1 MKHFNYFY
9 EDFQDEKLNLTD
21 RVILSIISSFNEY
34 TVDYQELNELI
45 GITISN
51 IKLSIKKLKK
61 LNLVQGNDK
70 LELTNKTQGRYF
82 RVDIEAGLDIKQL
95 LVKNYIISLP
105 DKAFY
110 GSIDT
115 LCSIFSFSRPTVISL
130 LQTMT
135 EKDTLIK
142 VKQGKT
148 FNYTVNITTT
158 TNESK
163 DEVITTQKEEEIT
176 TDDNEEQIIEET
188 PIEEEMNEEMN
199 DNTSVDIEALK
210 AENEALKTRIE
221 NAIVEYRKL
230 KDEYYKV
237 EYQRQLL
244 EAENQK
250 LKLNQNKQTKTNGNK
265 NTPYPLTETVLE
277 ALKHYSKY
285 FFCKCIYTD
294 KWSGYGGDVQDLY
307 NYLNKLTPTV
317 EDNIQVD
324 LELYRDSVDEV
335 KYHFMN
341 LKYILSNVLVDDNN
355 VQYREG
361 LQSYFS
367 KIYERNKN

>member
-1 MKHFNYFY
+1 MIKFNYYY

-34 TVDYQELNELI
+34 TTDYQELNELI

-51 IKLSIKKLKK
+51 IKLSIKKLKE
-61 LNLVQGNDK
+61 LNLVQGEK
-70 LELTNKTQGRYF
+70 TLKLTNKCQGRYF
-82 RVDIEAGLDIKQL
+82 KVNIEAGLGIKEL
-95 LVKNYIISLP
+95 LVKSCILSLP

-110 GSIDT
+110 GSIET
-115 LCSIFSFSRPTVISL
+115 LSKLFNLSYPIISNL
-130 LQTMT
+130 LNTMVNDGKLNK
-135 EKDTLIK
+135 E
-142 VKQGKT
+142 KQGKVFRYSIT
-148 FNYTVNITTT
+148 DNFENIEETTEIPTV
-158 TNESK
+158 
-163 DEVITTQKEEEIT
+163 
-176 TDDNEEQIIEET
+176 EEQIIEET
-188 PIEEEMNEEMN
+188 PIEEEMNN
-199 DNTSVDIEALK
+199 NNSVDIEALEAEIEALK
-210 AENEALKTRIE
+210 TENEALKTRIE

-230 KDEYYKV
+230 KEEYYNV

-244 EAENQK
+244 EAENKK
-250 LKLNQNKQTKTNGNK
+250 LKLNQNKQSKTNGNK

-317 EDNIQVD
+317 EDDIQVD

>member
-1 MKHFNYFY
+1 MKHFNYYY
-9 EDFQDEKLNLTD
+9 EDFQDELNQTD

-34 TVDYQELNELI
+34 EPDYKELKKII
-45 GITISN
+45 GIDEKY
-51 IKLSIKKLKK
+51 IKLSIKKLKE
-61 LNLVQGNDK
+61 LNLVQGEDK
-70 LELTNKTQGRYF
+70 LELTNKTEGRYF

-95 LVKNYIISLP
+95 LIKSYILSLP

-110 GSIDT
+110 GSVDT
-115 LCSIFSFSRPTVISL
+115 LCSIFSFSKPTVIDL
-130 LQTMT
+130 LKEMT
-135 EKDTLIK
+135 EKNILSKT
-142 VKQGKT
+142 KQGKT
-148 FNYTVNITTT
+148 FKYSVNNTQ

-163 DEVITTQKEEEIT
+163 DEVIPTENNT
-176 TDDNEEQIIEET
+176 IIT

-199 DNTSVDIEALK
+199 NNTSVDIEALK
-210 AENEALKTRIE
+210 AENEALKQRIE

-250 LKLNQNKQTKTNGNK
+250 LKINQTKQSKTNGNK

-317 EDNIQVD
+317 EDNNISID
-324 LELYRDSVDEV
+324 LELYRDSADEV
-335 KYHFMN
+335 KYYFMN

>member
-1 MKHFNYFY
+1 MEHFNYYY

-21 RVILSIISSFNEY
+21 RIILSTISSFNEY
-34 TVDYQELNELI
+34 EPDYKELKKII
-45 GITISN
+45 GIDN
-51 IKLSIKKLKK
+51 EKYIKLSIKKLKD
-61 LNLVQGNDK
+61 LNLVQGEET
-70 LELTNKTQGRYF
+70 LQLTNKTQGRYF
-82 RVDIEAGLDIKQL
+82 RVDIEAGLNIKQL
-95 LVKNYIISLP
+95 LVKSYIISLP

-110 GSIDT
+110 GSVET
-115 LCSIFSFSRPTVISL
+115 LSNVLSISPKTTSNLLVQMTKQSILHRDKYGKRFKYSLSETVIEGLQIEETTEIPTV
-130 LQTMT
+130 
-135 EKDTLIK
+135 
-142 VKQGKT
+142 
-148 FNYTVNITTT
+148 
-158 TNESK
+158 
-163 DEVITTQKEEEIT
+163 
-176 TDDNEEQIIEET
+176 EEQIIEET
-188 PIEEEMNEEMN
+188 PIEEEMNN
-199 DNTSVDIEALK
+199 NNSVDIEALEAEIEALK
-210 AENEALKTRIE
+210 TENEALKTRIE

-230 KDEYYKV
+230 KEEYYKV

-244 EAENQK
+244 EAENKK

-317 EDNIQVD
+317 EDDIQVD

>member
-1 MKHFNYFY
+1 MEHFNYYY

-21 RVILSIISSFNEY
+21 RIILSIISSFNEY
-34 TVDYQELNELI
+34 EPDYKELKKII
-45 GITISN
+45 GIDN
-51 IKLSIKKLKK
+51 EKYIKLSIKKLKD
-61 LNLVQGNDK
+61 LNLVQGEET
-70 LELTNKTQGRYF
+70 LQLTNKTQGRYF
-82 RVDIEAGLDIKQL
+82 KVDIEAGLEIKQL

-110 GSIDT
+110 GSVET
-115 LCSIFSFSRPTVISL
+115 LSNVLSISRSIVVNL
-130 LQTMT
+130 LVDMT
-135 EKDTLIK
+135 NKNILFREKY
-142 VKQGKT
+142 GKT
-148 FNYTVNITTT
+148 YKYRLFRHIELQEPDGFGIIPSDN
-158 TNESK
+158 
-163 DEVITTQKEEEIT
+163 EEIT
-176 TDDNEEQIIEET
+176 EQ
-188 PIEEEMNEEMN
+188 
-199 DNTSVDIEALK
+199 LK
-210 AENEALKTRIE
+210 AENEALKAENEYLKQRIE

-230 KDEYYKV
+230 KEEYYKV

-244 EAENQK
+244 EAENKK
-250 LKLNQNKQTKTNGNK
+250 LKLNQTKQSKTNGNK

-294 KWSGYGGDVQDLY
+294 KWSGYGGDVQDLF

-317 EDNIQVD
+317 EDDIQVD

>member
-1 MKHFNYFY
+1 MENFNYYY

-21 RVILSIISSFNEY
+21 RVILSTISSFKEY
-34 TVDYQELNELI
+34 TVDYEGLGKLL
-45 GITISN
+45 GITVPN
-51 IKLSIKKLKK
+51 IKLSIKKLKE
-61 LNLVQGNDK
+61 LNLIQGDEK
-70 LELTNKTQGRYF
+70 LELTNKAQGRYF
-82 RVDIEAGLDIKQL
+82 KVDIEAGLEIKQL
-95 LVKNYIISLP
+95 LVKSYIISLP
-105 DKAFY
+105 NKAFY

-115 LCSIFSFSRPTVISL
+115 LCSIFSFSRPTVVNL
-130 LQTMT
+130 LVDMT
-135 EKDTLIK
+135 NKNILFREKY
-142 VKQGKT
+142 GKT
-148 FNYTVNITTT
+148 YKYRLFRHIELQEPDGFGIIPSDN
-158 TNESK
+158 
-163 DEVITTQKEEEIT
+163 EEIT
-176 TDDNEEQIIEET
+176 EQLKAE
-188 PIEEEMNEEMN
+188 N
-199 DNTSVDIEALK
+199 EALK

-230 KDEYYKV
+230 KEEYYKV

-244 EAENQK
+244 EAENKK
-250 LKLNQNKQTKTNGNK
+250 LKLNQTKQSKTNGNK

-324 LELYRDSVDEV
+324 LELYRDLVDEV